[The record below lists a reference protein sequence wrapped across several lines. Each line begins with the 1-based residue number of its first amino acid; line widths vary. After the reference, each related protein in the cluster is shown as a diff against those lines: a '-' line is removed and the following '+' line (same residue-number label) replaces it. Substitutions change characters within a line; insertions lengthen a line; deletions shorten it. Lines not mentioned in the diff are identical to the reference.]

1 MKIKQL
7 ILKTSTSGVSTIPVQ
22 LIRVLRPDAEC
33 LKQSMQAEEEEEEE
47 SFALIS
53 LRVRVCLLVS

>member
-33 LKQSMQAEEEEEEE
+33 LKQSMQAEEEEEE